1 MAVRMENAAAPRKMN
16 YKMMGTNGPRPSYA
30 LGGGKAG
37 AARGLGAGGGAA
49 MAQTQPANST
59 TYRGG
64 GGGSWGGAPAP
75 YASLRYPAPVGP
87 AANAYTASYS
97 HHQSY
102 GPQRVPTATS
112 PSNTNSSSSSN
123 TGSQSGTHSTSLSNN
138 LGPGQPGL
146 AGGEQLSKT
155 NLYIRGLNQ
164 NTTDKDLVNMCM
176 SYGTIIST
184 KAILDKNTNKCKGY
198 GFVDFDSPVSAE
210 AAVKALQAKGI
221 QAQMAKVGISWTRSR
236 RLPTQ
241 QEQDPTNL
249 YIANLPL
256 NFKETDLDQLLNK
269 YGQVV
274 STRVLRDTSG
284 QSKGVGFARMDSKE
298 RCEHIITML
307 NGKMIPGS
315 KEPLLVKFAD
325 GGNKKR
331 SLYKSS
337 PDQRMWR
344 DLNDSV
350 VFQPGG
356 GYDPSGMAQNGVAS
370 QHVLPAALAAQYGR
384 HFGAQAVQG
393 YSLPGAPWPVPQYVM
408 PATHMAQVE
417 MMPSAD
423 PSSVQYGQMIPQ
435 LATHMSALQLGTTG
449 SYIASPHPYSFY
461 PGAGA
466 SIIHTMPIADAEP
479 VSTAA
484 SPDDTYQQYAQ
495 SQPPK

>member
-1 MAVRMENAAAPRKMN
+1 MLGFEMQQSICNVYSYAQPAALHAN
-16 YKMMGTNGPRPSYA
+16 GTNGPRPSYA

-97 HHQSY
+97 HHQS
-102 GPQRVPTATS
+102 
-112 PSNTNSSSSSN
+112 
-123 TGSQSGTHSTSLSNN
+123 SGTHSTSLSNN